1 MSKAALG
8 ALLVVD
14 GSEDIRLR
22 PEVADLQEDAVRTAD
37 AHQEVVNQRG
47 PLCYLLHRHARGV
60 YVRPPLLPI
69 SAVPRRPQALLVLA
83 VLTALVVP
91 SAAFGQSAG
100 DEQYTDPF
108 GGDEPQQAQPQQPEP
123 QQPEAP
129 TGTVE
134 QPAAPAP
141 SEGGGGEVAAEPAQ
155 PTDPSLPVTGLP
167 ALTLLAVGA
176 GMLAA
181 GLAVRRRA

>member
-1 MSKAALG
+1 
-8 ALLVVD
+8 
-14 GSEDIRLR
+14 
-22 PEVADLQEDAVRTAD
+22 
-37 AHQEVVNQRG
+37 
-47 PLCYLLHRHARGV
+47 
-60 YVRPPLLPI
+60 
-69 SAVPRRPQALLVLA
+69 VLA

-129 TGTVE
+129 AGTIE

>member
-1 MSKAALG
+1 MGARPR
-8 ALLVVD
+8 ALLLA
-14 GSEDIRLR
+14 GLTAR
-22 PEVADLQEDAVRTAD
+22 PA
-37 AHQEVVNQRG
+37 
-47 PLCYLLHRHARGV
+47 
-60 YVRPPLLPI
+60 PLLPI
-69 SAVPRRPQALLVLA
+69 SAVPRRPQALAVLA
-83 VLTALVVP
+83 LLSALVVP

-100 DEQYTDPF
+100 DEQYSDPF
-108 GGDEPQQAQPQQPEP
+108 AGDEPQEQQQPQS

-141 SEGGGGEVAAEPAQ
+141 SDGSGEVASAPAQ
-155 PTDPSLPVTGLP
+155 ATDPSLPVTGLP

-181 GLAVRRRA
+181 GLVVRRRA